1 MGPNVLSKC
10 VAELIGVFAL
20 IVIGAGS
27 VCLLGLPN
35 SPQNLVGIAIAHGL
49 VIAVMICALGHISGA
64 HFNPAVTVAMISVK
78 KIEPPLA
85 VAYILA
91 QLAGSVAGAYVLK
104 EIFAPGVAAVTH
116 LGTTAPAHGFTDM
129 ATFYLE
135 TILTFFL
142 VLVIFG
148 SAVDKR
154 GANIICPLAIG
165 GTVCLDILFGGPLTG
180 ASMNPAKT
188 LGPAIMSGMWKAH
201 WAYWA
206 GPILGGVLAAQIYT
220 HVIGKS
226 E

>member
-1 MGPNVLSKC
+1 VGQNVLSKC
-10 VAELIGVFAL
+10 IAEFIGVFTL

-27 VCLLGLPN
+27 VCLLGVPH
-35 SPQNLVGIAIAHGL
+35 SPQTLVGIAIAHGL

-64 HFNPAVTVAMISVK
+64 HFNPAVTVAMITVK

-85 VAYILA
+85 IAYIIA
-91 QLAGSVAGAYVLK
+91 QLAGSLAGAYVLK
-104 EIFAPGVAAVTH
+104 EIFAPNIAAVTN
-116 LGTTAPAHGFTDM
+116 LGTTAPGNGFTPM

-154 GANIICPLAIG
+154 GANVICPLAIG
-165 GTVCLDILFGGPLTG
+165 GTVALDILFGGPLTG

-188 LGPAIMSGMWKAH
+188 LGPAVMSGTYTAH

-206 GPILGGVLAAQIYT
+206 GPILGGVIAANLYT